1 MKFTMCFGEWEERSS
16 WEPLHV
22 ERGYDKDESVVTVFA
37 MSSGP
42 TLIVDQNSRS
52 APQLAG
58 SFGLSMESAHH
69 VRAHN
74 NGDGILVVC
83 PEHVDTLQRDGYN
96 KADIRR
102 RIQEVTTV
110 PLKSLIADDISGA
123 GIDPARAANMS
134 DEMLNRPSP
143 KFASEDNIHIVVAG
157 SDAGK
162 FSAAFHGWASGRM
175 GSIPVSRKIDV

>member
-1 MKFTMCFGEWEERSS
+1 
-16 WEPLHV
+16 LHV
-22 ERGYDKDESVVTVFA
+22 ERGFDKNDSVVTVFA

-74 NGDGILVVC
+74 GGDGILVVC
-83 PEHVDTLQRDGYN
+83 PEHVDTLERDGYT

-110 PLKSLIADDISGA
+110 PLKDLVADDVSGA
-123 GIDPARAANMS
+123 GIDPARAASMT
-134 DEMLNRPSP
+134 DDMLNRPSP

-162 FSAAFHGWASGRM
+162 FSAAFHGWASGPM